1 VGAAYHSTMARSS
14 PRSASAV
21 APGPEADTRSRIL
34 RAALRLFR
42 KHGYHGVGIT
52 DILLQAQSPKGSMY
66 HHFPDGKEEIGAA
79 VVAMIADGVWQLI
92 EAADPLLS
100 PSAVVAEVGAVFSD
114 GMVRTRHELCALFA
128 AFVAEKASAP
138 RLAKAVDEAYS
149 RIAAALEKR
158 LRHGGF
164 TPAQARDRAMLV
176 VMLLEGGSLI
186 AAARDDIAPFKLAM
200 KQAVALCQP
209 AAS

>member
-1 VGAAYHSTMARSS
+1 MARSS
-14 PRSASAV
+14 PRPISQT
-21 APGPEADTRSRIL
+21 APSPEADTRSRIL

-42 KHGYHGVGIT
+42 KHGYHGVGIN

-79 VVAMIADGVWQLI
+79 VVALIADGVLQMI
-92 EAADPLLS
+92 DAADSQLS
-100 PSAVVAEVGAVFSD
+100 PAKAVDQVAAALRD

-128 AFVAEKASAP
+128 AFVAEKVSAP
-138 RLAKAVDEAYS
+138 RLAQAVDDAYS

-158 LRHGGF
+158 LRSGGF
-164 TPAQARDRAMLV
+164 TPAQARDRALLV

-209 AAS
+209 TAA

>member
-1 VGAAYHSTMARSS
+1 M
-14 PRSASAV
+14 PRLASRPIPAV
-21 APGPEADTRSRIL
+21 APEADTRSRIL

-52 DILLQAQSPKGSMY
+52 DILAQAQAPKGSMY

-79 VVAMIADGVWQLI
+79 VVALIADGVLQMFDTVDPQLPP
-92 EAADPLLS
+92 AA
-100 PSAVVAEVGAVFSD
+100 AVADVAATLCD

-128 AFVAEKASAP
+128 AFVAEKGSAP
-138 RLAKAVDEAYS
+138 RLAIAVDEAYS

-158 LRHGGF
+158 LRSGGF
-164 TPAQARDRAMLV
+164 TAAQARDRAMLV

-209 AAS
+209 TVA

>member
-1 VGAAYHSTMARSS
+1 M
-14 PRSASAV
+14 PRPLSNTTT
-21 APGPEADTRSRIL
+21 PTPEADTRSRIL

-52 DILLQAQSPKGSMY
+52 DILVQAQSPKGSMY

-79 VVAMIADGVWQLI
+79 VVALIADGVLQLF
-92 EAADPLLS
+92 EAVDPKLS
-100 PSAVVAEVGAVFSD
+100 PAKAVASVAVALGD

-128 AFVAEKASAP
+128 AFVAEKGSAP
-138 RLAKAVDEAYS
+138 RLARAVDEAYS
-149 RIAAALEKR
+149 RIAATLEKR
-158 LRHGGF
+158 LRNGGF
-164 TPAQARDRAMLV
+164 SAAQARDRALLV

-186 AAARDDIAPFKLAM
+186 TAARDDIAPFKLAM

-209 AAS
+209 PVA

>member
-1 VGAAYHSTMARSS
+1 MPHPIARPATLSL
-14 PRSASAV
+14 
-21 APGPEADTRSRIL
+21 PEADTRSRIL

-52 DILLQAQSPKGSMY
+52 DILVQAQAPKGSMY

-79 VVAMIADGVWQLI
+79 VVALIADGVLQMFDDVDPRLPP
-92 EAADPLLS
+92 AA
-100 PSAVVAEVGAVFSD
+100 AVADVAATLCD

-128 AFVAEKASAP
+128 AFVAEKGSAP
-138 RLAKAVDEAYS
+138 RLASAVDEAYS

-158 LRHGGF
+158 LRSGGF
-164 TPAQARDRAMLV
+164 TAAQARDRAMLV

-209 AAS
+209 AVA